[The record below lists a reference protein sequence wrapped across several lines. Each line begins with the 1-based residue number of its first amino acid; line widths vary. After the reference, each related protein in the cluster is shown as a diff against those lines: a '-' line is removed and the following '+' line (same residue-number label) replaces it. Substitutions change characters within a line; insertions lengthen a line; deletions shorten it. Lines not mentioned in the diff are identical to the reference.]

1 MKRLCS
7 ELRMSVVSVEEWKL
21 SLGEDAIYLMWKDE
35 VSGHTEI
42 LRVVIEV
49 ILRSDGS
56 DCEECQRL
64 GVIVI

>member
-1 MKRLCS
+1 MKEWLC
-7 ELRMSVVSVEEWKL
+7 ELWTSVASAEGWK
-21 SLGEDAIYLMWKDE
+21 SSIGEDAIYLMWKDE

-64 GVIVI
+64 EVRGI

>member
-1 MKRLCS
+1 M
-7 ELRMSVVSVEEWKL
+7 VSVEEWKS

-35 VSGHTEI
+35 VSGHTEV
-42 LRVVIEV
+42 LRVVMEI

-64 GVIVI
+64 EVRGI